1 MSGPGPPLTGFQGS
15 SAKCCLPSL
24 SPRHSLRTR
33 SHGHRIRLRVW
44 AHPVSPLL
52 RVLRLPERES
62 SLSPTLLTVTRL
74 SALYSTEL
82 DVEKLCSYIE
92 KQVKGF
98 KLERTVYQFSFGQS
112 CAFFSTLSLS
122 SRNGPAHLALAYPPK
137 KTHRNPTYL
146 LHGNNKKQYVVRT
159 RPPGPLISKTAH
171 AIDREY
177 RILDA
182 LGKDGSVP
190 VPKVYHLCLDDQVI
204 GRPWYLMEYLKGRKY
219 EDSRMPE
226 VKTKEER
233 TQLCVLLLVHI
244 CGDRRRFTLC

>member
-1 MSGPGPPLTGFQGS
+1 MALSGQSLVPSPASPG
-15 SAKCCLPSL
+15 A
-24 SPRHSLRTR
+24 
-33 SHGHRIRLRVW
+33 
-44 AHPVSPLL
+44 
-52 RVLRLPERES
+52 RVLLAEPH
-62 SLSPTLLTVTRL
+62 LLTVTRL
-74 SALYSTEL
+74 SRVHTAPSWTSRSSARTSRSRSKASSSSAPSTSSALANRAVPL
-82 DVEKLCSYIE
+82 LHP
-92 KQVKGF
+92 
-98 KLERTVYQFSFGQS
+98 L
-112 CAFFSTLSLS
+112 LS
-122 SRNGPAHLALAYPPK
+122 SKRSGSFDPRLPGEIL
-137 KTHRNPTYL
+137 HRNPTYL
-146 LHGNNKKQYVVRT
+146 LNGNNKKQYVVRT

-233 TQLCVLLLVHI
+233 TQLCVPRPLSSSADI
-244 CGDRRRFTLC
+244 AGKITSC